1 MLRTYGFKLALSCLF
16 SALKIKRYGIILTAC
31 IKIIIQD
38 NSIMEENIVS
48 SPVPTDFI
56 RSIVAEDIKNNKHG
70 GRVETRFPP
79 EPNGYLHIGHAK
91 AICIDFGI
99 ARENGGVCHLRMDDT
114 NPTKEDIEYV
124 DSIMEDVRWLGWD
137 WGKCMYYAS
146 DYFDQLYDYAVELI
160 KRGKAYVC
168 DLTQDEVKSHRG
180 TLTEAGRESP
190 GRNRSIEENLDIFA
204 RMRTGEFEDGAKT
217 LRAKID
223 MASSN
228 IHMRDPALYRI
239 RRFHHYRTGD
249 KWCIY
254 PMYDFAHCLSDS
266 IEDITHSI
274 CTLEFEIHR
283 PLYDWFLDALEVKNH
298 PQQIEFAR
306 LNLSYTIMSKRKL
319 LELVQNKLVN
329 GWDDPRM
336 PTICGLRRRGYT
348 PEAIRDFCEAIGVT
362 KYNSLTDLALLEHCL
377 RNDLNKKAMRVLA
390 VINPLKVVIENF
402 PEGTVDE
409 LDAANNPEVPDAG
422 IRKVPFSREIY
433 IDRNDF
439 MENPPK
445 KFFRLAP
452 GQEVRLRY
460 GYFIKCESV
469 VKDDA
474 GNIVEL
480 RCSYDSATRGGNAPD
495 GRKVK
500 GTIHWVSVPHALEVE
515 ARIYDRLFTVENPGG
530 VEDDY
535 LNYMNQDS
543 LKAEKCFIEPAVINA
558 NPGDKYQFERQGYF
572 CVDLDSKPGKLVFNR
587 TAPLKD
593 SWAKIQQ
600 NEKAN

>member
-1 MLRTYGFKLALSCLF
+1 MSLHKNSYSG
-16 SALKIKRYGIILTAC
+16 Y
-31 IKIIIQD
+31 
-38 NSIMEENIVS
+38 SIMEENIVS
-48 SPVPTDFI
+48 SPAPTDFI
-56 RSIVAEDIKNNKHG
+56 RAIVAEDIRNSKHG

-99 ARENGGVCHLRMDDT
+99 ANENGGVCHLRMDDT

-124 DSIMEDVRWLGWD
+124 NSIMEDVRWLGWE
-137 WGKCMYYAS
+137 WGKYMFYAS
-146 DYFDQLYDYAVELI
+146 DYFEQLYDYAVELI
-160 KRGKAYVC
+160 RRDKAYVC

-190 GRNRSIEENLDIFA
+190 GRNRSIEENLDLFA
-204 RMRTGEFEDGAKT
+204 RMRAGEFEDGSKT

-223 MASSN
+223 MASNN
-228 IHMRDPALYRI
+228 IHMRDPAIYRI

-283 PLYDWFLDALEVKNH
+283 PLYDWFLDALEVKKH

-348 PEAIRDFCEAIGVT
+348 PEAIRAFCDVIGVT
-362 KYNSLTDLALLEHCL
+362 KYNSLTDIALLEHCL
-377 RNDLNKKAMRVLA
+377 RDDLNRKAMRVLA
-390 VINPLKVVIENF
+390 VIDPLKIVIENF
-402 PEGTVDE
+402 PEGVVDE
-409 LDAANNPEVPDAG
+409 LDAANNPENPDSG
-422 IRKVPFSREIY
+422 TRKVPFSRELY
-433 IDRNDF
+433 IDRSDF
-439 MENPPK
+439 METPPK

-469 VKDDA
+469 IKDAA
-474 GNIVEL
+474 GNIAEL
-480 RCSYDSATRGGNAPD
+480 RCTYDPSTRGGNAPD

-500 GTIHWVSVPHALEVE
+500 GTIHWVSAPHALEAE

-535 LNYMNQDS
+535 LNYMNPDS
-543 LKAEKCFIEPAVINA
+543 LKTEKCFIEPAVANA
-558 NPGDKYQFERQGYF
+558 KPGDKYQFERQGYF

-587 TAPLKD
+587 TVPLKD

-600 NEKAN
+600 NEKTN